1 MWTFVWHFCICFNI
15 NLIFKVSTVFYS
27 ILKMNNFIFFF
38 NYCLTVT
45 IMHNNATII
54 KNDLTRKV
62 FPCHKT
68 TMKALLAS
76 ILVVLLYQRKVFIN
90 DGMSFTVIFNFSTFN
105 NAISNF

>member
-1 MWTFVWHFCICFNI
+1 MWTFVRHFCICFNI

-27 ILKMNNFIFFF
+27 ILKVNNFIFFF

-54 KNDLTRKV
+54 KNGKSLSNQIS

-68 TMKALLAS
+68 TMKALLAL
-76 ILVVLLYQRKVFIN
+76 ILVVLLYQRKMLIN
-90 DGMSFTVIFNFSTFN
+90 DGMSFT
-105 NAISNF
+105 